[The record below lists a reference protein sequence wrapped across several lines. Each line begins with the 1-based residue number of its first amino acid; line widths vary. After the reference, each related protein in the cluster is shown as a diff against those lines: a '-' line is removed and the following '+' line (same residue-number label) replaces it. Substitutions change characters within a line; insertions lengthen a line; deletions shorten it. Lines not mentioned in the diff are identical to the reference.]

1 MFRNSNGHISAMR
14 RVINFCFGSVVSL
27 SGSPD
32 RTALHPCGLAVILKK
47 KFRWPYLCNA
57 LFNSVYVCTQTIDH
71 TLPSNTIMTVD
82 VYDRRLV
89 TYFAREDN

>member
-47 KFRWPYLCNA
+47 NSDGPISAMHYSIQFMYVHRLLTILCPR
-57 LFNSVYVCTQTIDH
+57 
-71 TLPSNTIMTVD
+71 TL
-82 VYDRRLV
+82 
-89 TYFAREDN
+89 